1 MSEYEGTLKRA
12 DQQAKAPT
20 HKWDAYYSSQK
31 EKLSGMGKTL
41 LESLEQSAKSAGKD
55 SKVTYEK
62 TGAKM
67 KQYIEHQ
74 LKHIESR

>member
-1 MSEYEGTLKRA
+1 MSEYETTLKRA
-12 DQQAKAPT
+12 DQQSKAPT
-20 HKWDAYYSSQK
+20 HKWEPYFASQK
-31 EKLSGMGKTL
+31 EKLAGLGKNL

-55 SKVTYEK
+55 SKVSYDK
-62 TGAKM
+62 TGSKM